1 MTGTTFKT
9 IGVIGKPNDY
19 RVADALQAVI
29 QTLGKQDYQL
39 RIDDSLS
46 PYTQQQTS
54 HREQLQ
60 HCDVVIVLG
69 GDGTLLAAARSLADY
84 EVPII
89 GVNLGRLGFLVD
101 VDSTDKCETIENILA
116 GEYNAEQRI
125 MLETEVWRDT
135 KLIYRHNAMNDVV
148 LHFRKTVRM
157 IEFETFINNRF
168 VNLQR
173 ADGLV
178 ISTPSGSTAYAL
190 SNGGPILHPTLQAI
204 AMMPICPHTLSSR
217 PIVVD
222 ADDEI
227 EVRLV
232 NDNNEAQVVCD
243 GQSEQIILAGDLIKV
258 RKASKNITLL
268 HPKKYDYYHI
278 LREKLDWR

>member
-1 MTGTTFKT
+1 MICTTFNT
-9 IGVIGKPNDY
+9 IGIIGKPNDY

-29 QTLGKQDYQL
+29 HTLGKQDYQL
-39 RIDDSLS
+39 VIDDSLS
-46 PYTQQQTS
+46 AYTKEQTS
-54 HREQLQ
+54 RREKLQ

-84 EVPII
+84 DVPII

-101 VDSTDKCETIENILA
+101 VDSSDKCETIENILA
-116 GEYNAEQRI
+116 GEFNAEERI

-135 KLIYRHNAMNDVV
+135 RLIYHHNAMNDVV